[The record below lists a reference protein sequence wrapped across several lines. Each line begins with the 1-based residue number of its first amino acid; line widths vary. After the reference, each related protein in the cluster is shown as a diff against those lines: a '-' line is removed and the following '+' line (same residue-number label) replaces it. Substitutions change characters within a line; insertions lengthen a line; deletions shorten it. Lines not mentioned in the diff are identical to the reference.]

1 MYSKINK
8 LYTSFFVRS
17 VFLLTAGSAGAQ
29 LITFS
34 FTPFLTRLYS
44 PEIFGILGIF
54 MSFVSIVS
62 PVAAFCYP
70 IAIPIP
76 KLDSDAILLARL
88 SIFIGFFVSLIM
100 VVIFYFLGSSIV
112 SIFNLQ
118 GLNNFIFLI
127 PLTLFVNVV
136 LQVMQQWFV
145 RKKAY
150 KASAKISI
158 FQSGIT
164 NLSRLIFGYLSPTA
178 ITILLVT
185 IIGNLIYT
193 LMLIFNKNGVRPRLT
208 FLKVSTLKQLMQ
220 AHYSIAIKYYDF
232 ALFRSPQVFINSIS
246 LSFPVLILAAYF
258 GSASAGFYTVA
269 NLAIVIPSMILG
281 KSVSDVFYPRVIDA
295 KRKGE
300 NISLIISKA
309 TLAMALIG
317 AIPFCLVFFYGES
330 LFGFIL
336 GDQWLLAG
344 KYASWLSIMLFFGFI
359 NKPVVSSIPVLNLQ
373 LWLLKY
379 EVFSTLSKIAAIL
392 LGLIFLKDDM
402 WSIILFSISGA
413 LAYMYLIIKVILVAR
428 QKV

>member
-1 MYSKINK
+1 
-8 LYTSFFVRS
+8 
-17 VFLLTAGSAGAQ
+17 
-29 LITFS
+29 
-34 FTPFLTRLYS
+34 
-44 PEIFGILGIF
+44 
-54 MSFVSIVS
+54 
-62 PVAAFCYP
+62 
-70 IAIPIP
+70 
-76 KLDSDAILLARL
+76 
-88 SIFIGFFVSLIM
+88 
-100 VVIFYFLGSSIV
+100 
-112 SIFNLQ
+112 
-118 GLNNFIFLI
+118 
-127 PLTLFVNVV
+127 
-136 LQVMQQWFV
+136 
-145 RKKAY
+145 
-150 KASAKISI
+150 
-158 FQSGIT
+158 
-164 NLSRLIFGYLSPTA
+164 
-178 ITILLVT
+178 
-185 IIGNLIYT
+185 
-193 LMLIFNKNGVRPRLT
+193 
-208 FLKVSTLKQLMQ
+208 
-220 AHYSIAIKYYDF
+220 
-232 ALFRSPQVFINSIS
+232 
-246 LSFPVLILAAYF
+246 LAAYF

-300 NISLIISKA
+300 DISLIISKA

-373 LWLLKY
+373 LWFLKY